1 MTSSPAATAGPDEV
15 APAIGYD
22 QAAKEFLDYVQHY
35 RGYSPLTVRAY
46 GTDLRMFREFLESRL
61 GRVPAPAEIKRE
73 QIIQFGVSRKGA
85 APLTLRRKYACLAS
99 LFGFLQDMGY
109 LQGNPARR
117 LPLPR
122 VSEYV
127 PVFLSEEMAQQLIAA
142 ADTPWTKAMV
152 VLLLSTGI
160 RRSEA
165 VGITLDDLNLEK
177 RQLLIRG
184 KGDKERVVPL
194 TDQVVEA
201 IQAYLP
207 HRTKTES
214 QHLFVSAWKGRPIHG
229 RCINRML
236 KIVVGKAGLA
246 GQGITPHKL
255 RHTFATFTRLR
266 RASLTRNG
274 VDIRTVQELM
284 GHSELETTAKY
295 LHSDTRTKQAAVGKL
310 NGLLGS
316 SDALDP
322 SSGVPLSDV
331 RVPSEPESGG
341 TDLGAQEPDSRMR

>member
-1 MTSSPAATAGPDEV
+1 VTDV
-15 APAIGYD
+15 AVTGGRSYD
-22 QAAKEFLDYVQHY
+22 DTVREFLSYLTDY
-35 RGYSPLTVRAY
+35 RSFSPLTVRAY
-46 GTDLRMFREFLESRL
+46 GTDMRMLRAFLQHRL
-61 GRVPAPAEIKRE
+61 GHVPSPTDITRE
-73 QIIQFGVSRKGA
+73 LIVQFGVSLRKP
-85 APLTLRRKYACLAS
+85 APLTLRRKYACIS
-99 LFGFLQDMGY
+99 SFFGFLQDMGY
-109 LQGNPARR
+109 AHSNPARW

-127 PVFLSEEMAQQLIAA
+127 PVYLTEEMAQQLLAA
-142 ADTPWTKAMV
+142 ADTSWTKAMV

-165 VGITLDDLNLEK
+165 VGITLDDLNLEE

-194 TDQVVEA
+194 TDQAVEA

-207 HRTKTES
+207 HRTRTEDR
-214 QHLFVSAWKGRPIHG
+214 HLFVSAWKGKPIHG

-236 KIVVGKAGLA
+236 QTVILKAGLA

-255 RHTFATFTRLR
+255 RHTFATQLIHK
-266 RASLTRNG
+266 G
-274 VDIRTVQELM
+274 VDVRTVQELL

-316 SDALDP
+316 SPEPADMGGGDAGG
-322 SSGVPLSDV
+322 SSMEAGNGS
-331 RVPSEPESGG
+331 
-341 TDLGAQEPDSRMR
+341 A

>member
-1 MTSSPAATAGPDEV
+1 MIARGGASMTSSPAATAGPEEQAV
-15 APAIGYD
+15 AIGYD
-22 QAAKEFLDYVQHY
+22 QAVKEFLDYVRHY

-46 GTDLRMFREFLESRL
+46 GTDLRMFRKFLESRL
-61 GRVPAPAEIKRE
+61 GRVPAPAEIRRE

-85 APLTLRRKYACLAS
+85 APLTLRRKCACSAS

-109 LQGNPARR
+109 AQGDPARR

-127 PVFLSEEMAQQLIAA
+127 PVFLNEEMAQQLIAA

-165 VGITLDDLNLEK
+165 VGITLDDLNLDE

-194 TDQVVEA
+194 TDQAVEA

-214 QHLFVSAWKGRPIHG
+214 RHLFVSAWKGRPIHG
-229 RCINRML
+229 RCINPML
-236 KIVVGKAGLA
+236 KLVIRKADLEGE
-246 GQGITPHKL
+246 GITPPKL
-255 RHTFATFTRLR
+255 RHTFATHLI
-266 RASLTRNG
+266 RNG

-284 GHSELETTAKY
+284 GHSEIETTARY
-295 LHSDTRTKQAAVGKL
+295 LHSDTKTKQAAVGKL
-310 NGLLGS
+310 NGLLGEGKTKGDMS
-316 SDALDP
+316 FSQGTASEVSGSLHDP
-322 SSGVPLSDV
+322 DIPL
-331 RVPSEPESGG
+331 R
-341 TDLGAQEPDSRMR
+341 

>member
-1 MTSSPAATAGPDEV
+1 MTSAPAATAEPDAATV
-15 APAIGYD
+15 GIGYD
-22 QAAKEFLDYVQHY
+22 QAVTEFLDYLAHY
-35 RGYSPLTVRAY
+35 RNYSPLTVRGYA
-46 GTDLRMFREFLESRL
+46 TDLRMFREFLGTRL

-85 APLTLRRKYACLAS
+85 APLTLRRKYACLS
-99 LFGFLQDMGY
+99 SFYGFLQDMGY

-122 VSEYV
+122 VSETV

-142 ADTPWTKAMV
+142 ADTPWTKCAV

-165 VGITLDDLNLEK
+165 VTITLDDLNLEE

-194 TDQVVEA
+194 TDQAVEA

-207 HRTKTES
+207 YRTKTQS
-214 QHLFVSAWKGRPIHG
+214 RHLFVSAWKGQPIHG

-236 KIVVGKAGLA
+236 KIVIQKAGLA

-255 RHTFATFTRLR
+255 RHTFATHLI
-266 RASLTRNG
+266 RNG

-295 LHSDTRTKQAAVGKL
+295 LHSDTRTKQAAVGRL
-310 NGLLGS
+310 NGLLGN
-316 SDALDP
+316 P
-322 SSGVPLSDV
+322 P
-331 RVPSEPESGG
+331 EPVATAGG
-341 TDLGAQEPDSRMR
+341 DQRDEAWPEAGEQIAPAV

>member
-1 MTSSPAATAGPDEV
+1 MTEAATTAELS
-15 APAIGYD
+15 YD
-22 QAAKEFLDYVQHY
+22 DTVKEFLSYLTDY
-35 RGYSPLTVRAY
+35 RSFSPLTVRAY
-46 GTDLRMFREFLESRL
+46 GTDMRMLRAFLKHRL
-61 GRVPAPAEIKRE
+61 GHVPSPTEITRE
-73 QIIQFGVSRKGA
+73 LIVQFGVSLRKP
-85 APLTLRRKYACLAS
+85 APLTLRRKYACIS
-99 LFGFLQDMGY
+99 SFFGFLQDMGY
-109 LQGNPARR
+109 ARSNPARR

-142 ADTPWTKAMV
+142 ADTPWTRAMV
-152 VLLLSTGI
+152 LLLLSTGI

-165 VGITLDDLNLEK
+165 VGITLDDLNLEE

-194 TDQVVEA
+194 TDQVIEA

-207 HRTKTES
+207 HRTKTQS
-214 QHLFVSAWKGRPIHG
+214 RYLFVSAWKGEPIHD

-236 KIVVGKAGLA
+236 QIVIQKAGLA

-255 RHTFATFTRLR
+255 RHTFATHLI
-266 RASLTRNG
+266 RNG

-295 LHSDTRTKQAAVGKL
+295 LHSDTRTKQAAVGRL
-310 NGLLGS
+310 NGLLGES
-316 SDALDP
+316 ST
-322 SSGVPLSDV
+322 GVMPWN
-331 RVPSEPESGG
+331 
-341 TDLGAQEPDSRMR
+341 

>member
-1 MTSSPAATAGPDEV
+1 VTAVIEGLS
-15 APAIGYD
+15 YD
-22 QAAKEFLDYVQHY
+22 DTVREFLSYLTDY
-35 RGYSPLTVRAY
+35 RSFSPLTVRAY
-46 GTDLRMFREFLESRL
+46 GTDMRMLRAFLQHRL
-61 GRVPAPAEIKRE
+61 GRVPSPTEITRE
-73 QIIQFGVSRKGA
+73 LIVQFGVSLRKP
-85 APLTLRRKYACLAS
+85 APLTLRRKYACIS
-99 LFGFLQDMGY
+99 SFFGFLQDMGY
-109 LQGNPARR
+109 AHSNPARR

-142 ADTPWTKAMV
+142 ADTPWTKVMV

-165 VGITLDDLNLEK
+165 VGITLDDLDLDE

-194 TDQVVEA
+194 TDQIVET

-207 HRTKTES
+207 HRTKTEDR
-214 QHLFVSAWKGRPIHG
+214 HLFVSAWKGQPIHG

-236 KIVVGKAGLA
+236 QIVIQKAGLA

-255 RHTFATFTRLR
+255 RHTFATHLI
-266 RASLTRNG
+266 RNG

-295 LHSDTRTKQAAVGKL
+295 LHSDTRTKQVAVGKL

-316 SDALDP
+316 SPEPADMGGGDAGG
-322 SSGVPLSDV
+322 SSMEAGNGS
-331 RVPSEPESGG
+331 
-341 TDLGAQEPDSRMR
+341 A

>member
-1 MTSSPAATAGPDEV
+1 MTSSPPAEAAPEETA
-15 APAIGYD
+15 AAISYD
-22 QAAKEFLDYVQHY
+22 QAVKEFLDYVQHY

-127 PVFLSEEMAQQLIAA
+127 PVFLSEETAQQLIAA
-142 ADTPWTKAMV
+142 ADTPWTKAAV

-165 VGITLDDLNLEK
+165 VTITLDDLNLEE

-214 QHLFVSAWKGRPIHG
+214 RHLFVSAWKGRPIHG

-255 RHTFATFTRLR
+255 RHTFATHLI
-266 RASLTRNG
+266 RNG

-295 LHSDTRTKQAAVGKL
+295 LHSDTRTKQTAVEKL
-310 NGLLGS
+310 NGLLGGS
-316 SDALDP
+316 RPEAVDPATSAADTEVSTSVHALAATE
-322 SSGVPLSDV
+322 V
-331 RVPSEPESGG
+331 
-341 TDLGAQEPDSRMR
+341 

>member
-1 MTSSPAATAGPDEV
+1 MTSSLAATAGPEEG
-15 APAIGYD
+15 AAAISYD
-22 QAAKEFLDYVQHY
+22 QAAKEFLDYVRHY

-46 GTDLRMFREFLESRL
+46 GTDLRMFRSFLESRL

-73 QIIQFGVSRKGA
+73 QIIQFGVSLREA

-127 PVFLSEEMAQQLIAA
+127 PVFLSEEMAQKLIAA
-142 ADTPWTKAMV
+142 ADTPWTKAAV

-165 VGITLDDLNLEK
+165 VTITLDDLNLEE

-194 TDQVVEA
+194 TDQAVEA

-214 QHLFVSAWKGRPIHG
+214 RHLFVSAWKGHPIHG

-236 KIVVGKAGLA
+236 KIVIQKAGLA

-255 RHTFATFTRLR
+255 RHTFATHLI
-266 RASLTRNG
+266 RNN
-274 VDIRTVQELM
+274 VDIRTVQELL
-284 GHSELETTAKY
+284 GHSELETTARY
-295 LHSDTRTKQAAVGKL
+295 LHSDTKTKQAAVGKL
-310 NGLLGS
+310 NGLLGTNS
-316 SDALDP
+316 AAEP
-322 SSGVPLSDV
+322 SQPAAVEDHANPGH
-331 RVPSEPESGG
+331 EQ
-341 TDLGAQEPDSRMR
+341 AY

>member
-1 MTSSPAATAGPDEV
+1 MTDATAEEGLS
-15 APAIGYD
+15 YD
-22 QAAKEFLDYVQHY
+22 DTVREFLSYLKDY
-35 RGYSPLTVRAY
+35 RNRSFSPLTVRAY
-46 GTDLRMFREFLESRL
+46 GTDVRMLREFLKNRL
-61 GRVPAPAEIKRE
+61 GRLPSPTEITRE
-73 QIIQFGVSRKGA
+73 MIVQFGVSRKGA

-127 PVFLSEEMAQQLIAA
+127 PVFLTEEMAQRLIAA
-142 ADTPWTKAMV
+142 ADTPWTKCAV

-165 VGITLDDLNLEK
+165 VGITLDDLDLEQ
-177 RQLLIRG
+177 RQVLIRG

-194 TDQVVEA
+194 TDQAVEA

-207 HRTKTES
+207 HRTKTQS
-214 QHLFVSAWKGRPIHG
+214 RHLFVSAYGGHPIHG

-236 KIVVGKAGLA
+236 KIVIQKAGLE

-255 RHTFATFTRLR
+255 RHTFATHLI
-266 RASLTRNG
+266 RNG
-274 VDIRTVQELM
+274 VDVRTVQELL
-284 GHSELETTAKY
+284 GHADIQTTARY
-295 LHSDTRTKQAAVGKL
+295 LHSDTRTKQTAVGKL
-310 NGLLGS
+310 NGLF
-316 SDALDP
+316 
-322 SSGVPLSDV
+322 GV
-331 RVPSEPESGG
+331 
-341 TDLGAQEPDSRMR
+341 QEPDVDAPDPELAAD

>member
-1 MTSSPAATAGPDEV
+1 MADATVEEGLS
-15 APAIGYD
+15 YD
-22 QAAKEFLDYVQHY
+22 DTVREFLSYLKDY
-35 RGYSPLTVRAY
+35 RSFSALTVRAY
-46 GTDLRMFREFLESRL
+46 GTDMRMLREFLKHRL
-61 GRVPAPAEIKRE
+61 GRVPSPTEITRE
-73 QIIQFGVSRKGA
+73 MIVQFGVSLRKP
-85 APLTLRRKYACLAS
+85 APLTLRRKYACIS
-99 LFGFLQDMGY
+99 SFFGFLQDMGY
-109 LQGNPARR
+109 AQANPARR

-127 PVFLSEEMAQQLIAA
+127 PVFLTEEMAQQLIAA

-165 VGITLDDLNLEK
+165 VGITLDDLNLEE

-194 TDQVVEA
+194 TDQAVEA
-201 IQAYLP
+201 IRAYLP
-207 HRTKTES
+207 WRTKTES
-214 QHLFVSAWKGRPIHG
+214 RYLFVSAWKGLPIHG

-236 KIVVGKAGLA
+236 KIVIQKAGLA

-255 RHTFATFTRLR
+255 RHTFATHLI
-266 RASLTRNG
+266 RNG

-295 LHSDTRTKQAAVGKL
+295 LHSDTRTKQMAVGKL

-316 SDALDP
+316 PPEPVATAGGDQPEDALP
-322 SSGVPLSDV
+322 QAGEQITP
-331 RVPSEPESGG
+331 
-341 TDLGAQEPDSRMR
+341 AA

>member
-1 MTSSPAATAGPDEV
+1 MTEAAVTEGPSYDEAV
-15 APAIGYD
+15 
-22 QAAKEFLDYVQHY
+22 KEFLNYIRDY
-35 RGYSPLTVRAY
+35 RSFSGLTVRAY
-46 GTDLRMFREFLESRL
+46 GTDMRMLRAFLEKRL
-61 GRVPAPAEIKRE
+61 GRVPSPSEITRE
-73 QIIQFGVSRKGA
+73 MIVQFGVSLRKP
-85 APLTLRRKYACLAS
+85 APLTLRRKYACIS
-99 LFGFLQDMGY
+99 SFFGFLQDMGY
-109 LQGNPARR
+109 AQANPARR

-127 PVFLSEEMAQQLIAA
+127 PVYLSEEMAQKLIAA
-142 ADTPWTKAMV
+142 ADTPWTKAAV

-165 VGITLDDLNLEK
+165 VGVTLDDIDLEQ

-207 HRTKTES
+207 HRTKTQS
-214 QHLFVSAWKGRPIHG
+214 RHLFVSAWKGHPIHG

-236 KIVVGKAGLA
+236 KIVIQKAGLE
-246 GQGITPHKL
+246 GLGITPHKL
-255 RHTFATFTRLR
+255 RHTFATHLI
-266 RASLTRNG
+266 RNG

-310 NGLLGS
+310 NGLLGVS
-316 SDALDP
+316 AE
-322 SSGVPLSDV
+322 G
-331 RVPSEPESGG
+331 EQH
-341 TDLGAQEPDSRMR
+341 TAQEHVSDTAHQAVTA

>member
-1 MTSSPAATAGPDEV
+1 VTDATAEERLS
-15 APAIGYD
+15 YD
-22 QAAKEFLDYVQHY
+22 DTVREFLSYLKDY
-35 RGYSPLTVRAY
+35 RSFSALTVRAY
-46 GTDLRMFREFLESRL
+46 GTDMRMLREFLKHRL
-61 GRVPAPAEIKRE
+61 GRVPSPTEITRE
-73 QIIQFGVSRKGA
+73 MIVQFGVSLRKP
-85 APLTLRRKYACLAS
+85 APLTLRRKYACIS
-99 LFGFLQDMGY
+99 SFFGFLQDMGY
-109 LQGNPARR
+109 AHTNPARR

-142 ADTPWTKAMV
+142 ADTPWTKCAV

-194 TDQVVEA
+194 TDQSVEA

-207 HRTKTES
+207 HRTKTQS
-214 QHLFVSAWKGRPIHG
+214 RHLFVSAWKGHPIHG

-236 KIVVGKAGLA
+236 KIVIEKGGLQ

-255 RHTFATFTRLR
+255 RHTFATHLI
-266 RASLTRNG
+266 RNG

-295 LHSDTRTKQAAVGKL
+295 LHSDTRTKQSAVEKL
-310 NGLLGS
+310 NGLLGFPGLAALES
-316 SDALDP
+316 SPPQAEAPVPGDP
-322 SSGVPLSDV
+322 AGDHPRASG
-331 RVPSEPESGG
+331 
-341 TDLGAQEPDSRMR
+341 

>member
-1 MTSSPAATAGPDEV
+1 MTEAAVSEGPS
-15 APAIGYD
+15 YD
-22 QAAKEFLDYVQHY
+22 DAVREFLSYLTDY
-35 RGYSPLTVRAY
+35 RSFSPLTVRAY
-46 GTDLRMFREFLESRL
+46 GTDMRMLREFLQHRL
-61 GRVPAPAEIKRE
+61 GRVPSPTEITRE
-73 QIIQFGVSRKGA
+73 LIVQFGVSLRKP
-85 APLTLRRKYACLAS
+85 APLTLRRKYACIS
-99 LFGFLQDMGY
+99 SFFGFLQDMGY
-109 LQGNPARR
+109 AHSNPARR

-165 VGITLDDLNLEK
+165 VGITLDDLDLEE

-207 HRTKTES
+207 HRTKTQS
-214 QHLFVSAWKGRPIHG
+214 RHLFVSAWKGEPIHG

-236 KIVVGKAGLA
+236 QIVIQRAGLA

-255 RHTFATFTRLR
+255 RHTFATHLI
-266 RASLTRNG
+266 RNG

-310 NGLLGS
+310 NGLLTAPKPINDDRREAVTAVRG
-316 SDALDP
+316 
-322 SSGVPLSDV
+322 DV
-331 RVPSEPESGG
+331 N
-341 TDLGAQEPDSRMR
+341 Q